1 MAFFHSRDTANLI
14 QVTAPGHD
22 GIRASIAYD
31 RILKYFQAA
40 RTQQRRIARL
50 LKQQD
55 LYVSR
60 LTLGDNLSNSR
71 LARPKAFS
79 QIFTEIH
86 FYFISWHTIGESFK
100 ALSTFGR
107 LSCIKPL
114 LSRYR
119 HLLEHYSD
127 GRHILEHFG
136 ERLPGG
142 KHMQI
147 AGALDLGNLHEF
159 NFTFGGK
166 KWDVGPNSMEPLK
179 TLVRHLEQEAGR
191 EANEKY
197 QTHPLK
203 KYREKTKG
211 K

>member
-1 MAFFHSRDTANLI
+1 MGFFHSRDTGNLI

-60 LTLGDNLSNSR
+60 LTRGDDLSNSR
-71 LARPKAFS
+71 LARPEAFS

-86 FYFISWHTIGESFK
+86 FYFIAWHTIGESFK
-100 ALSTFGR
+100 VLSHCSH

-114 LSRYR
+114 LSRHRQFLDHYGDGR
-119 HLLEHYSD
+119 DVLEHY
-127 GRHILEHFG
+127 G

-142 KHMQI
+142 KRVQI
-147 AGALDLGNLHEF
+147 AGALDLGNLHGS
-159 NFTFGGK
+159 NFTFGDK
-166 KWDVGPNSMEPLK
+166 EWDVGPNSIEPLK
-179 TLVRHLEQEAGR
+179 TLVKELEREARR
-191 EANEKY
+191 EANDKY
-197 QTHPLK
+197 EVLRNT
-203 KYREKTKG
+203 R
-211 K
+211 